1 MTNHDYRQGW
11 RPGTDLKVK
20 IPPRSADV
28 KIVNTRCEELRIAV
42 NKFHKEHPEVWDLFC
57 KFAFEKIKQGHNYYG
72 AKSVMERVRWET
84 SAGGKSPKINN
95 NYVAFYSRRFSE
107 NHPEYSEF
115 FRTRSQISKLSP
127 PKYKPDAPR
136 GVGSSWR

>member
-1 MTNHDYRQGW
+1 M
-11 RPGTDLKVK
+11 
-20 IPPRSADV
+20 DV

-107 NHPEYSEF
+107 NPPEYSEF